1 MGELNYQKNYSLV
14 TAILPRQTARDIV
27 EAAISA
33 YPDTGVMLSSRGSL
47 VKDGFL
53 QKLIPAVNPEQTVV
67 ELLVD
72 ESSVDKLMNGITIA
86 GRLHQS
92 GAGAVFSMKC
102 DNVLFLGNQKGE
114 VATKSQDTSD
124 SIDYK
129 QDMTGIFCISQKDK
143 SDPIAKAA
151 MREGSPGPTVVFG
164 QGRGIR
170 ERMGLLRIAISPEK
184 ELIRVVVDSYDTE
197 PVFNAMVDEGK
208 LDTPGMGFIYSMPVE
223 KALVNIASVVN
234 NDSNLASNHQIVKAI
249 DEIKGGAGW
258 RAQSV
263 GDGSDPPSER
273 KFLTDLTRL
282 TCVTE
287 RGKGDAMVDAAMAAG
302 APGASI
308 AYGTKLGEEES
319 VGGIALSKEMEVI
332 EMTLSP
338 KITYLIV
345 GKMAEAAEADGNSDV
360 YFYAQPVPKAL
371 TYLG

>member
-14 TAILPRQTARDIV
+14 TAILPRLTAKDII
-27 EAAISA
+27 EKAISS
-33 YPDTGVMLSSRGSL
+33 YPDTGVMLNSRGSL

-53 QKLIPAVNPEQTVV
+53 QKLIPAVNPEQTVI

-72 ESSVDKLMNGITIA
+72 ESSVDKLMNGITLA
-86 GRLHQS
+86 GRLHLS
-92 GAGAVFSMKC
+92 GSGAVFSIKC
-102 DNVLFLGNQKGE
+102 NDALFLGNQKGE
-114 VATKSQDTSD
+114 VATKSQESSD

-151 MREGSPGPTVVFG
+151 MREGSPGPTIVFG

-184 ELIRVVVDSYDTE
+184 ELIRVVVDSFDTE
-197 PVFNAMVDEGK
+197 PVFNAMVEEGK
-208 LDTPGMGFIYSMPVE
+208 LDTPGMGFIYSMPVD

-234 NDSNLASNHQIVKAI
+234 NDSKLASNHQIVKAI

-263 GDGSDPPSER
+263 DGTVAPTDR

-287 RGKGDAMVDAAMAAG
+287 RGKGDIMVDAAMAAG

-319 VGGIALSKEMEVI
+319 VGGISLSKEMEVI
-332 EMTLSP
+332 EMTLAP
-338 KITYLIV
+338 KIVDDIV
-345 GKMAEAAEADGNSDV
+345 AKMVEAAGVDENTDV
-360 YFYAQPVPKAL
+360 YFYTQPVPKAL